1 MVVLK
6 SRREI
11 ELIRNANQIVGKVLK
26 KLASEV
32 KPGITTLDLDAIARK
47 MCAEYDSAPAF
58 LGYRGF
64 PFALCAS
71 VNEQVVHGFPSD
83 RPLVEGDILS
93 IDFGVKKEGYFG
105 DSAITVA
112 VGSIS
117 RDAQKLMDVTEQSLY
132 AGIDQARPGN
142 RVSDISAA
150 VQKCVEAAGF
160 SVVRNFV
167 GHGIGKE
174 LHEEPQ
180 VPNFG
185 DPGRGPRLKVG
196 MTIAIEPMVNAG
208 KYEVDILDDGWT
220 AVTRDGTL
228 SAHFE
233 HTIAILEDGPVILS
247 AVDGS
252 K

>member
-1 MVVLK
+1 MLVLK

-11 ELIRNANQIVGKVLK
+11 ERIKSANQIVGKVLK
-26 KLASEV
+26 KLASQV
-32 KPGITTLDLDAIARK
+32 QPGVTTLDLDALARK
-47 MCAEYDSAPAF
+47 MCTDFDCVPAF

-64 PFALCAS
+64 PYALCAS

-83 RPLVEGDILS
+83 QPLLEGDILS
-93 IDFGVKKEGYFG
+93 MDFGVKKEGYFG

-117 RDAQKLMDVTEQSLY
+117 RNAQKLMDVTERSLY

-142 RVSDISAA
+142 RISDISAA

-180 VPNFG
+180 IPNFG
-185 DPGRGPRLKVG
+185 APGRGPRLKAG
-196 MTIAIEPMVNAG
+196 MTLAIEPMVNAG
-208 KYEVDILDDGWT
+208 GYEVDILEDGWT

-252 K
+252 E

>member
-1 MVVLK
+1 MLVLK

-11 ELIRNANQIVGKVLK
+11 ELIRNANQIVGTVLK
-26 KLASEV
+26 KLASMV
-32 KPGITTLDLDAIARK
+32 KPGVSTLELDALARK
-47 MCAEYDSAPAF
+47 MCKDFDCKPAF

-83 RPLVEGDILS
+83 KPLQEGDILS
-93 IDFGVKKEGYFG
+93 MDFGVRKEGYFG
-105 DSAITVA
+105 DSAVTVA

-117 RDAQKLMDVTEQSLY
+117 RDAQQLMDVTEQSLY

-150 VQKCVEAAGF
+150 VQECVEAAGF
-160 SVVRNFV
+160 SVVRSFV

-185 DPGRGPRLKVG
+185 APGRGPRLKAG

-208 KYEVDILDDGWT
+208 RYEVDVLDDGWT

-252 K
+252 E